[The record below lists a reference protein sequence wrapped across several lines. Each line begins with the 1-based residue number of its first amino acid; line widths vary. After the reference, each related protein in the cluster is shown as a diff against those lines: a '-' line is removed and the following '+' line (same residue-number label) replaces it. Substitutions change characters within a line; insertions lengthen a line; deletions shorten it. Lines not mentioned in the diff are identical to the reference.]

1 MSSPVLSAVSYL
13 LLLIIFGIRRDAM
26 KKIVQFGHWAE
37 KNWLALVIMLS
48 VIMMSFLCLILCSWL
63 YGYWSNALNG
73 TKFELM
79 SCWSGVSAVAGGL
92 AGIVGLAKAAWT
104 KYGMDSRFN
113 SAPGTMPL
121 SKEVKNDARNRT

>member
-1 MSSPVLSAVSYL
+1 
-13 LLLIIFGIRRDAM
+13 M
-26 KKIVQFGHWAE
+26 KKIVQFGNWAE

-48 VIMMSFLCLILCSWL
+48 VIMMIFLCLILCSWL
-63 YGYWSNALNG
+63 YGYWSNALHG

-104 KYGMDSRFN
+104 KYGYDSRFN
-113 SAPGTMPL
+113 SARYTMPAQPQNAPTMAP
-121 SKEVKNDARNRT
+121 STDKAKEK

>member
-1 MSSPVLSAVSYL
+1 
-13 LLLIIFGIRRDAM
+13 M

-48 VIMMSFLCLILCSWL
+48 VIMMIFLCLILCSWL

-79 SCWSGVSAVAGGL
+79 SQLGARDDALIEGG
-92 AGIVGLAKAAWT
+92 
-104 KYGMDSRFN
+104 
-113 SAPGTMPL
+113 
-121 SKEVKNDARNRT
+121 KERCKKPHVKL

>member
-1 MSSPVLSAVSYL
+1 
-13 LLLIIFGIRRDAM
+13 M

-48 VIMMSFLCLILCSWL
+48 VIMMIFLCLILCSWL

-92 AGIVGLAKAAWT
+92 VGIVGLAKAAWT
-104 KYGMDSRFN
+104 KYGMDSRYN
-113 SAPGTMPL
+113 SPVGAMPL
-121 SKEVKNDARNRT
+121 RQEVKKDAGKS

>member
-1 MSSPVLSAVSYL
+1 
-13 LLLIIFGIRRDAM
+13 M

-48 VIMMSFLCLILCSWL
+48 VIMMIFLCLILCSWL
-63 YGYWSNALNG
+63 YGYWSNALHG

-79 SCWSGVSAVAGGL
+79 GCWSGVSAVAGGL

-104 KYGMDSRFN
+104 KYGMDSRYN
-113 SAPGTMPL
+113 SPVGAMPL
-121 SKEVKNDARNRT
+121 RQEVKKDAGKRI